1 MRLMLPLRTSNTFNK
16 FSQFHN
22 TFRPLEITQWGQE
35 KKKFIEKTDI
45 EQLEIYKDAFLL
57 FTRFFSLNII
67 LSADL
72 RNS

>member
-1 MRLMLPLRTSNTFNK
+1 MGTEK
-16 FSQFHN
+16 
-22 TFRPLEITQWGQE
+22 

-72 RNS
+72 RNG